1 VKCFNTFVP
10 LNQTKETM
18 QTAFLITEV
27 SDTETPFIGVLFLK
41 DTVDETIDRLNDA
54 ISDHFDVAVEAV
66 FVHNAASLQRG
77 IPVWESE
84 KFDVDL
90 GGGDEAVIEIRSIY
104 VY

>member
-1 VKCFNTFVP
+1 
-10 LNQTKETM
+10 
-18 QTAFLITEV
+18 
-27 SDTETPFIGVLFLK
+27 
-41 DTVDETIDRLNDA
+41 
-54 ISDHFDVAVEAV
+54 
-66 FVHNAASLQRG
+66 VHNAASLQRG